1 MAAPR
6 EKHTFDLQNEQERGK
21 NFYIERQPD
30 QTAHQHGY
38 ADVSTASHIYN
49 IPDEDCKRGSEH
61 QGPLET
67 ESTKKLV
74 AVPKTMLII
83 IVIVAVLSLLTSAAV
98 LVLFVMRMPRD
109 LSDASTQRE
118 GKIPR

>member
-1 MAAPR
+1 MAASR
-6 EKHTFDLQNEQERGK
+6 EKHTFDLQNERERGK
-21 NFYIERQPD
+21 NVYIERQPD

-49 IPDEDCKRGSEH
+49 TPDEDCKRGSEH
-61 QGPLET
+61 KGPLET
-67 ESTKKLV
+67 KSAKKLV
-74 AVPKTMLII
+74 AVPRKMLTF

-98 LVLFVMRMPRD
+98 LVLFVMWMPRD
-109 LSDASTQRE
+109 LNDASTQTE